1 MNITI
6 IYSHP
11 WEGSYNHAILERV
24 KETLSLKHNVDVIDL
39 NRDNFDPV
47 LREKELALYSEG
59 KFLDP
64 RVKEYQEKLE
74 KTDHLLFI
82 HPIWWADVPAI
93 LKGFFD
99 KVLLKYWAYEDNDGG
114 LPKGLL
120 THIKGATVI
129 TTMMGPNFYYD
140 YIVGNP
146 LKGSLVK
153 GTIKFCGIK
162 KVKVIKVGSVTNISD
177 EKRKR
182 WLDKIGNYMKK
193 I

>member
-1 MNITI
+1 MKITI

-24 KETLSLKHNVDVIDL
+24 KKALTGKHDVDVIDL
-39 NRDNFDPV
+39 NKDNFNPV
-47 LREKELALYSEG
+47 LGEKELALYSEG
-59 KFLDP
+59 KCLDP
-64 RVKEYQEKLE
+64 LVKEYQEKLD
-74 KTDHLLFI
+74 KTDHLFFI
-82 HPIWWADVPAI
+82 HPTWWADVPAI

-99 KVLLKYWAYEDNDGG
+99 KVLSKKWAYESEGKG
-114 LPKGLL
+114 FPRGLL
-120 THIKGATVI
+120 THIKGSTVI

-162 KVKVIKVGSVTNISD
+162 NVKVIKVGSVTNMSD
-177 EKRKR
+177 GKRKK
-182 WLDKIGNYMKK
+182 WLDKIENYAKT